1 MNQRDNQHFLKLFQ
15 VYRFEHQLDFYR
27 ARRIEFS
34 KAQTQAIFISI
45 GLIFLAAVAGAFA
58 AVSESWLKV
67 ALLLVAAIFPVLS
80 TAIAGYS
87 VLYAFEQ
94 QAKLYQD
101 TLNNL
106 LLARSLAPDVKPGL
120 SDTDFTAQLDKY
132 VIEVEKIYLAE
143 QGQWGQL
150 AKLMK
155 PSEV

>member
-1 MNQRDNQHFLKLFQ
+1 MNQRDDRQFLKLFQ
-15 VYRFEHQLDFYR
+15 DYRYEDQLNFYR
-27 ARRIEFS
+27 ARRIEFT
-34 KAQTQAIFISI
+34 KAQTQAIIISI
-45 GLIFLAAVAGAFA
+45 VLIFLAAIAGVLAS
-58 AVSESWLKV
+58 VSGSWPKV
-67 ALLLVAAIFPVLS
+67 AFLLVAAIFPVLS

-106 LLARSLAPDVKPGL
+106 HLARSLAPDVKPGL

-155 PSEV
+155 PPEV

>member
-1 MNQRDNQHFLKLFQ
+1 MNQRDDRQFLKLFQ
-15 VYRFEHQLDFYR
+15 DYRYEDQLNFYR
-27 ARRIEFS
+27 ARRIEFT
-34 KAQTQAIFISI
+34 KAQTQAIIISI
-45 GLIFLAAVAGAFA
+45 VLIFLAAIAGVLAS
-58 AVSESWLKV
+58 VSGSWPKV
-67 ALLLVAAIFPVLS
+67 AFLLVAAIFPVLS

-120 SDTDFTAQLDKY
+120 SDADFTAQLDKY

-155 PSEV
+155 PSDV

>member
-1 MNQRDNQHFLKLFQ
+1 MNQRDDRQFLKLFQ
-15 VYRFEHQLDFYR
+15 DYRYEDQLNFYR
-27 ARRIEFS
+27 ARRIEFT
-34 KAQTQAIFISI
+34 KAQTQAIIISI
-45 GLIFLAAVAGAFA
+45 VLIFLAAIAGVLAS
-58 AVSESWLKV
+58 VSGSWPKV
-67 ALLLVAAIFPVLS
+67 VFLLVAAIFPVLS

-120 SDTDFTAQLDKY
+120 SDADFTAQLDKY

>member
-1 MNQRDNQHFLKLFQ
+1 MNQLDDQQFLKLFQ
-15 VYRFEHQLDFYR
+15 DYRYEHQLNFYK
-27 ARRIEFS
+27 ARRIEFT
-34 KAQTQAIFISI
+34 KAQTQAIIISI
-45 GLIFLAAVAGAFA
+45 GLIFLAAAAGAFA
-58 AVSESWLKV
+58 SVSGSWLKV
-67 ALLLVAAIFPVLS
+67 ACLLVAAIFPVLS

-101 TLNNL
+101 TINNL
-106 LLARSLAPDVKPGL
+106 LLARSLAPNIKQGL

-132 VIEVEKIYLAE
+132 VNEVEKIFLAE

>member
-1 MNQRDNQHFLKLFQ
+1 MNQRDDRQFLKLFQ
-15 VYRFEHQLDFYR
+15 DYRYEDQLNFYR
-27 ARRIEFS
+27 ARRIEFT
-34 KAQTQAIFISI
+34 KAQTQAIIISI
-45 GLIFLAAVAGAFA
+45 VLILLAAIAG
-58 AVSESWLKV
+58 VSASVSGSWPKV
-67 ALLLVAAIFPVLS
+67 AFLLVAAIFPVLS

-106 LLARSLAPDVKPGL
+106 HLARSLAPDVKPGL